1 MGNGV
6 IMMMGY
12 NIIRQYPDDVTGVMD
27 YLIEEAQEL
36 SKKLMELSSFSLTS
50 IGVRGKAYL
59 RNDAILIVSLAR
71 HNIVP
76 VLGGDVYCKS
86 EFDNDIHIT
95 YDNWYCNREEFE
107 SLKDYVERSC
117 DVAEQYILN
126 YTAQKGFEPILSL

>member
-1 MGNGV
+1 MNK
-6 IMMMGY
+6 
-12 NIIRQYPDDVTGVMD
+12 
-27 YLIEEAQEL
+27 EL
-36 SKKLMELSSFSLTS
+36 SKKLMELSSFSLMS

-86 EFDNDIHIT
+86 EFDNNIHTT
-95 YDNWYCNREEFE
+95 YDNWYCNREESE

-117 DVAEQYILN
+117 DVAEQFIIN
-126 YTAQKGFEPILSL
+126 YTCKKGVDPIFDIVLAEEWQTSGSGDSNFERSGGQILS

>member
-1 MGNGV
+1 MITMNK
-6 IMMMGY
+6 
-12 NIIRQYPDDVTGVMD
+12 
-27 YLIEEAQEL
+27 EL

-50 IGVRGKAYL
+50 IGVRGNAYL

-86 EFDNDIHIT
+86 EFDNNIHIT
-95 YDNWYCNREEFE
+95 YGNWYCNREESE

-117 DVAEQYILN
+117 DIAEQFIIN
-126 YTAQKGFEPILSL
+126 YTCKKGVDPIFDIVLAEEWQTCGSGDSNFAL

>member
-1 MGNGV
+1 M
-6 IMMMGY
+6 
-12 NIIRQYPDDVTGVMD
+12 
-27 YLIEEAQEL
+27 
-36 SKKLMELSSFSLTS
+36 SSFPLIS
-50 IGVRGKAYL
+50 IGGSGKAYL
-59 RNDAILIVSLAR
+59 RCDAIAIITLAR

-126 YTAQKGFEPILSL
+126 FTINQ